1 MARQVP
7 VAFQDLAVRFSE
19 DEWRL
24 LGEKQRALFLDV
36 MQENYETLVSLGTA
50 ELPPLSAF
58 LSPTEPGGP
67 MEDGSCSGDR
77 QERPRG
83 GSPLS
88 GAPQHSLHL
97 TALVQLVKEIPEFL
111 FGEVS
116 PQSGGAGLDGEGA
129 SPEAAVM
136 EDTCPLQ
143 GPLGCLPDTPISR
156 PGLAATPSGS
166 SSSGPSGARG
176 QGSPFPTETA
186 DKPRSVEEEGPAA
199 PGGEPSPPT
208 CSPGRRKSRGNRE
221 RGPPGAGAAEISPG
235 NSPLQGLINCL
246 KEILEPGPQPS
257 EGPLGVPHPVPTGAS
272 RLTRAELGPAS
283 PPWAVKTEAASGDC
297 PLQGLLN
304 CLKEIP
310 EPRDRHP
317 SPSAAGDSRLQ
328 EDPAAWKRSSG
339 GPRPLQ
345 TPPPGPGPGPGAGS
359 VLSVVKTE
367 DGWAPSLLLPVS
379 CQLSKQMHSPTAA
392 GSPGDSGDTTRVQV
406 SCWGPA
412 AQAGSA
418 SSSPLKA
425 LEACLKGI
433 PLSGSLPPQPPI
445 TSWSRS
451 PQPGD
456 PRSQRPKL
464 QPLGSHSKEVVM
476 GPLLAL
482 GLQGCMR
489 DSPAL
494 PPGSQGTP
502 TSFSSSSS
510 TDGDLDF
517 QSSEG
522 SQGHR
527 RGKGSP
533 VGSSPLQGLENCL
546 REIPAPGPQPA
557 GYRSSVGDRGPQRA
571 EPGNW
576 TADKEGMRG
585 EACEPAHPG
594 QHRGNMPTGSLQ
606 LASPQ
611 ALASGTIPTCFQRG
625 LKDPGATRPG
635 RWRWLQDEPASKPS
649 PLHCLEN
656 SLKGILPGGPLRFA
670 CLASPSASTSA
681 SPGSSFSSSEGEDLR
696 PEPELWQPLL
706 PERDRL
712 PSCKGLGP
720 LSLRPGGPCARSSP
734 GEGPKKGEPKYHCG
748 LSAAGKAEEKT
759 GGRSQLPWREVCSET
774 PGTAVDPCP
783 APQLEKRRG
792 PEPCQPPGSA
802 HGPLSWK
809 PRASEES
816 RGLGPGDGRP
826 VVTARTGGRP
836 LPQSLPEPPAVA
848 TVPPAL
854 PLACPQPPCPCGS
867 SLQQELCSL
876 GAALLEKLDRLEVAL
891 AGLSQEVAAVR
902 TQVDRLGRRPRGP
915 GPKGLPRGP
924 RWASSPARRHLPY
937 WRQKGPTRP
946 RPKILGG
953 PAEGSRAGDSGL
965 SSGRLHLVPQL
976 PPDTHPAEPSGPSS
990 SPSQQPLSSACSS
1003 RTMLTVHHP
1012 LRHTG
1017 GCQSPPPPSVPAALP
1032 PQVAPPM
1039 TSADVERLA
1048 AVAVPTRT
1056 LNWPKDPSRLLAGF
1070 QRALEGELWGGEH
1083 RDPKWGP
1090 PDCRLH
1096 GLSPVED
1103 APPRLPLQGASLPP
1117 PPPPAEPS
1125 PYLGREGARRLP
1137 LV

>member
-1 MARQVP
+1 AAEIGLPLLGCEAPGLSRRPPRPSPAACAPDPISSCVDLGHRRRRGSRRSLRTRSGCPRPRRKRGAEAEPVMARQLGTARLASLGGNQPNPLGLCPQVP

-36 MQENYETLVSLGTA
+36 MQENYETLVSLG
-50 ELPPLSAF
+50 
-58 LSPTEPGGP
+58 
-67 MEDGSCSGDR
+67 
-77 QERPRG
+77 
-83 GSPLS
+83 

-129 SPEAAVM
+129 SPE
-136 EDTCPLQ
+136 
-143 GPLGCLPDTPISR
+143 GPTGATIRATLTTG
-156 PGLAATPSGS
+156 GL
-166 SSSGPSGARG
+166 
-176 QGSPFPTETA
+176 
-186 DKPRSVEEEGPAA
+186 
-199 PGGEPSPPT
+199 
-208 CSPGRRKSRGNRE
+208 
-221 RGPPGAGAAEISPG
+221 AGAAEISPG

-412 AQAGSA
+412 AQ
-418 SSSPLKA
+418 
-425 LEACLKGI
+425 
-433 PLSGSLPPQPPI
+433 
-445 TSWSRS
+445 
-451 PQPGD
+451 
-456 PRSQRPKL
+456 
-464 QPLGSHSKEVVM
+464 EVVM

-527 RGKGSP
+527 RGKGELGGQSLAAALVPPAELGMPWREQRQDLFWACPLRQRVLLP
-533 VGSSPLQGLENCL
+533 VVEL
-546 REIPAPGPQPA
+546 
-557 GYRSSVGDRGPQRA
+557 VDRGFFCCHLP
-571 EPGNW
+571 
-576 TADKEGMRG
+576 
-585 EACEPAHPG
+585 
-594 QHRGNMPTGSLQ
+594 
-606 LASPQ
+606 
-611 ALASGTIPTCFQRG
+611 
-625 LKDPGATRPG
+625 
-635 RWRWLQDEPASKPS
+635 EPASKPS

-748 LSAAGKAEEKT
+748 LSAGE
-759 GGRSQLPWREVCSET
+759 
-774 PGTAVDPCP
+774 PGV
-783 APQLEKRRG
+783 
-792 PEPCQPPGSA
+792 S
-802 HGPLSWK
+802 
-809 PRASEES
+809 
-816 RGLGPGDGRP
+816 
-826 VVTARTGGRP
+826 
-836 LPQSLPEPPAVA
+836 
-848 TVPPAL
+848 
-854 PLACPQPPCPCGS
+854 
-867 SLQQELCSL
+867 
-876 GAALLEKLDRLEVAL
+876 
-891 AGLSQEVAAVR
+891 
-902 TQVDRLGRRPRGP
+902 
-915 GPKGLPRGP
+915 
-924 RWASSPARRHLPY
+924 
-937 WRQKGPTRP
+937 
-946 RPKILGG
+946 
-953 PAEGSRAGDSGL
+953 
-965 SSGRLHLVPQL
+965 
-976 PPDTHPAEPSGPSS
+976 
-990 SPSQQPLSSACSS
+990 
-1003 RTMLTVHHP
+1003 
-1012 LRHTG
+1012 
-1017 GCQSPPPPSVPAALP
+1017 
-1032 PQVAPPM
+1032 
-1039 TSADVERLA
+1039 
-1048 AVAVPTRT
+1048 
-1056 LNWPKDPSRLLAGF
+1056 
-1070 QRALEGELWGGEH
+1070 
-1083 RDPKWGP
+1083 
-1090 PDCRLH
+1090 
-1096 GLSPVED
+1096 
-1103 APPRLPLQGASLPP
+1103 
-1117 PPPPAEPS
+1117 
-1125 PYLGREGARRLP
+1125 
-1137 LV
+1137 

>member
-1 MARQVP
+1 AAEIGLPLLGCEAPGLSRRPPRPSPAACAPDPISSCVDLGHRRRRGSRRSLRTRSGCPRPRRKRGAEAEPVMARQLGTARLASLGGNQPNPLGLCPQVP

-36 MQENYETLVSLGTA
+36 MQENYETLVSLG
-50 ELPPLSAF
+50 
-58 LSPTEPGGP
+58 
-67 MEDGSCSGDR
+67 
-77 QERPRG
+77 
-83 GSPLS
+83 

-176 QGSPFPTETA
+176 QGSPFPT
-186 DKPRSVEEEGPAA
+186 GPTGATIRA
-199 PGGEPSPPT
+199 TLTTGGL
-208 CSPGRRKSRGNRE
+208 
-221 RGPPGAGAAEISPG
+221 AGAAEISPG

-412 AQAGSA
+412 AQ
-418 SSSPLKA
+418 
-425 LEACLKGI
+425 
-433 PLSGSLPPQPPI
+433 
-445 TSWSRS
+445 
-451 PQPGD
+451 
-456 PRSQRPKL
+456 
-464 QPLGSHSKEVVM
+464 EVVM

-527 RGKGSP
+527 RGKGELGGQSLAAALVPPAELGMPWREQRQDLFWACPLRQRVLLP
-533 VGSSPLQGLENCL
+533 VVEL
-546 REIPAPGPQPA
+546 
-557 GYRSSVGDRGPQRA
+557 VDRGFFCCHLP
-571 EPGNW
+571 
-576 TADKEGMRG
+576 
-585 EACEPAHPG
+585 
-594 QHRGNMPTGSLQ
+594 
-606 LASPQ
+606 
-611 ALASGTIPTCFQRG
+611 
-625 LKDPGATRPG
+625 
-635 RWRWLQDEPASKPS
+635 EPASKPS

-748 LSAAGKAEEKT
+748 LSAGE
-759 GGRSQLPWREVCSET
+759 
-774 PGTAVDPCP
+774 PGV
-783 APQLEKRRG
+783 
-792 PEPCQPPGSA
+792 S
-802 HGPLSWK
+802 
-809 PRASEES
+809 
-816 RGLGPGDGRP
+816 
-826 VVTARTGGRP
+826 
-836 LPQSLPEPPAVA
+836 
-848 TVPPAL
+848 
-854 PLACPQPPCPCGS
+854 
-867 SLQQELCSL
+867 
-876 GAALLEKLDRLEVAL
+876 
-891 AGLSQEVAAVR
+891 
-902 TQVDRLGRRPRGP
+902 
-915 GPKGLPRGP
+915 
-924 RWASSPARRHLPY
+924 
-937 WRQKGPTRP
+937 
-946 RPKILGG
+946 
-953 PAEGSRAGDSGL
+953 
-965 SSGRLHLVPQL
+965 
-976 PPDTHPAEPSGPSS
+976 
-990 SPSQQPLSSACSS
+990 
-1003 RTMLTVHHP
+1003 
-1012 LRHTG
+1012 
-1017 GCQSPPPPSVPAALP
+1017 
-1032 PQVAPPM
+1032 
-1039 TSADVERLA
+1039 
-1048 AVAVPTRT
+1048 
-1056 LNWPKDPSRLLAGF
+1056 
-1070 QRALEGELWGGEH
+1070 
-1083 RDPKWGP
+1083 
-1090 PDCRLH
+1090 
-1096 GLSPVED
+1096 
-1103 APPRLPLQGASLPP
+1103 
-1117 PPPPAEPS
+1117 
-1125 PYLGREGARRLP
+1125 
-1137 LV
+1137 

>member
-527 RGKGSP
+527 RGK
-533 VGSSPLQGLENCL
+533 
-546 REIPAPGPQPA
+546 
-557 GYRSSVGDRGPQRA
+557 
-571 EPGNW
+571 
-576 TADKEGMRG
+576 
-585 EACEPAHPG
+585 
-594 QHRGNMPTGSLQ
+594 
-606 LASPQ
+606 
-611 ALASGTIPTCFQRG
+611 
-625 LKDPGATRPG
+625 
-635 RWRWLQDEPASKPS
+635 EPASKPS

-774 PGTAVDPCP
+774 PGQPGPLGSTGGGTAVDPCP

-826 VVTARTGGRP
+826 VVTARTGGMP

>member
-1 MARQVP
+1 AAEIGLPLLGCEAPGLSRRPPRPSPAACAPDPISSCVDLGHRRRRGSRRSLRTRSGCPRPRRKRGAEAEPVMARQVP

-129 SPEAAVM
+129 SPE
-136 EDTCPLQ
+136 
-143 GPLGCLPDTPISR
+143 
-156 PGLAATPSGS
+156 
-166 SSSGPSGARG
+166 
-176 QGSPFPTETA
+176 ETA

-412 AQAGSA
+412 AQ
-418 SSSPLKA
+418 
-425 LEACLKGI
+425 
-433 PLSGSLPPQPPI
+433 
-445 TSWSRS
+445 
-451 PQPGD
+451 
-456 PRSQRPKL
+456 
-464 QPLGSHSKEVVM
+464 EVVM

-527 RGKGSP
+527 RGKGELGGQSLAAALVPPAELGMPWREQRQDLFWACPLRQRVLLP
-533 VGSSPLQGLENCL
+533 VVEL
-546 REIPAPGPQPA
+546 
-557 GYRSSVGDRGPQRA
+557 VDRGFFCCHLP
-571 EPGNW
+571 
-576 TADKEGMRG
+576 
-585 EACEPAHPG
+585 
-594 QHRGNMPTGSLQ
+594 
-606 LASPQ
+606 
-611 ALASGTIPTCFQRG
+611 
-625 LKDPGATRPG
+625 
-635 RWRWLQDEPASKPS
+635 EPASKPS

-748 LSAAGKAEEKT
+748 LSAGKAEEKT

-826 VVTARTGGRP
+826 VVTGELTASPPHRIIIVGDPAGASHKGRP
-836 LPQSLPEPPAVA
+836 DLLPTSV
-848 TVPPAL
+848 
-854 PLACPQPPCPCGS
+854 
-867 SLQQELCSL
+867 
-876 GAALLEKLDRLEVAL
+876 
-891 AGLSQEVAAVR
+891 
-902 TQVDRLGRRPRGP
+902 
-915 GPKGLPRGP
+915 
-924 RWASSPARRHLPY
+924 
-937 WRQKGPTRP
+937 
-946 RPKILGG
+946 
-953 PAEGSRAGDSGL
+953 
-965 SSGRLHLVPQL
+965 LV
-976 PPDTHPAEPSGPSS
+976 
-990 SPSQQPLSSACSS
+990 
-1003 RTMLTVHHP
+1003 
-1012 LRHTG
+1012 
-1017 GCQSPPPPSVPAALP
+1017 
-1032 PQVAPPM
+1032 
-1039 TSADVERLA
+1039 
-1048 AVAVPTRT
+1048 
-1056 LNWPKDPSRLLAGF
+1056 F
-1070 QRALEGELWGGEH
+1070 
-1083 RDPKWGP
+1083 
-1090 PDCRLH
+1090 
-1096 GLSPVED
+1096 
-1103 APPRLPLQGASLPP
+1103 
-1117 PPPPAEPS
+1117 
-1125 PYLGREGARRLP
+1125 
-1137 LV
+1137 